1 MLYSDRRFSRF
12 RTSEEGCCGVGGA
25 MDGCRMQECSQLPEG
40 FCFGNSKRL
49 PDILLAPVLCLGELQ
64 ICFLS
69 SSPPFKQSYIWN
81 PESRCTLPKILNVKK
96 QRATNNL
103 SWKQKKTTA
112 DNRRTEALW
121 CAGVPCSEAQPR
133 PGAVSVRGQH
143 ATSHGLVH
151 PPCPPRLSTAGVPDP
166 H

>member
-1 MLYSDRRFSRF
+1 MSDTEMF
-12 RTSEEGCCGVGGA
+12 TE
-25 MDGCRMQECSQLPEG
+25 LPEG
-40 FCFGNSKRL
+40 FWFGNSKRL

-69 SSPPFKQSYIWN
+69 SSPPIKQSYISI
-81 PESRCTLPKILNVKK
+81 PENRCALPKILNGKK

-112 DNRRTEALW
+112 DNRRTKALS
-121 CAGVPCSEAQPR
+121 CAEVPCSEAHPR
-133 PGAVSVRGQH
+133 PGVVFVRGEH
-143 ATSHGLVH
+143 PTSHGLVH
-151 PPCPPRLSTAGVPDP
+151 PPRPPRLSTAGVPDP